1 MRQKLSEWRE
11 CKLWREGNSWIL
23 RSGVGWDGRFSV
35 FLSPFSSFRALS
47 CRSRTITRGVVK
59 VYRSRRSECF
69 QCLIRT
75 FIDIYGPIWLAARS
89 VKEPKWSINATPTPT
104 PPPWLSLF
112 WSMGTPPRVYSSS
125 QRLRSCFF
133 VFDEWDKSE
142 SSLLPD
148 TSYIDPTETWA
159 RLRWNCPLRLS
170 LTAKGKLR
178 WRCLHI
184 CHSISLPLYL
194 R

>member
-89 VKEPKWSINATPTPT
+89 VKEPKWRSLNYRPQ
-104 PPPWLSLF
+104 WLRSF
-112 WSMGTPPRVYSSS
+112 WSVHSGQTTGRARDLSNSGHLHAMYILVSGGRALFG
-125 QRLRSCFF
+125 QHQ
-133 VFDEWDKSE
+133 E
-142 SSLLPD
+142 SRRQGC
-148 TSYIDPTETWA
+148 T
-159 RLRWNCPLRLS
+159 
-170 LTAKGKLR
+170 
-178 WRCLHI
+178 
-184 CHSISLPLYL
+184 
-194 R
+194 